1 MKILQISALFTPH
14 IGGIETHVY
23 TLSRYLVKKGHDVT
37 VFTSKLPKTQNYE
50 IIDGIKVH
58 RFRNMWSPLN
68 NQVVPGIFFRL
79 LKKAGE
85 FDLIHVHGHLQFTSN
100 VAALHKKIGG
110 RPLVLTSHGTVEYED
125 WRGIINRVY
134 NASVG
139 KLTVKSADKI
149 IALTSRQAKIIEE
162 MGARKE
168 DITII
173 PNGVDLERIKL
184 SAGENTFKSKY
195 GLSEKKIILYVGGLI
210 PRKGLNYLI
219 ESMNDV
225 NGDVA
230 LVIVGGELSSHKG
243 VKDNLENLVK
253 SEKLQNVVFTG
264 NLTGQGLEDAYSSA
278 DVFVLPSL
286 AEGLAIALLE
296 AMAYGIP
303 VIATDIPGNSGII
316 KDNQNG
322 VLVEPKNTSKLAEKI
337 NYILGNQGERERL
350 GKNARTCIEEE
361 YSWGAI
367 IDKISGV
374 YGSLV

>member
-50 IIDGIKVH
+50 MIDGIKVH
-58 RFRNMWSPLN
+58 RFRNIWSPLN

-79 LKKAGE
+79 LKKAEE

-100 VAALHKKIGG
+100 VAALNKKIGG
-110 RPLVLTSHGTVEYED
+110 RPLVMTSHGTVEYED

-149 IALTSRQAKIIEE
+149 IALTSRQAKIIEK

-173 PNGVDLERIKL
+173 PNGVDLERVKL
-184 SAGENTFKSKY
+184 SAGKNTFKSKY

-219 ESMNDV
+219 ESMKDV

-264 NLTGQGLEDAYSSA
+264 NLTGQGLEDAYASA

-303 VIATDIPGNSGII
+303 VVATDIPGNSGII
-316 KDNQNG
+316 QDNQNG
-322 VLVEPKNTSKLAEKI
+322 VLVEPKNPSRLAEKI

-350 GKNARTCIEEE
+350 GKNARTCIEME
-361 YSWGAI
+361 YSWGGI

-374 YGSLV
+374 YGLLV